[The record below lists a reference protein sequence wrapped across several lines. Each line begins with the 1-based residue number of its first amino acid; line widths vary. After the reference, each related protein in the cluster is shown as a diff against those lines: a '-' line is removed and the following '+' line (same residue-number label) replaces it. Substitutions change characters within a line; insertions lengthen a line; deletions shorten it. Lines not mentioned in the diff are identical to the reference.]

1 MLDGLLFGII
11 DNGVL
16 AVCAL
21 MGIDIDKKL
30 KGKGVYGALYGALF
44 GNTVSDGIGA
54 SLDFGWSIT
63 FNIVLGCLIV
73 IPIVYFYTTRI
84 KNK

>member
-21 MGIDIDKKL
+21 LGIDIDQKL
-30 KGKGVYGALYGALF
+30 AGRGVNGALYGALF
-44 GNTVSDGIGA
+44 GNALSDALGA
-54 SLDFGWSIT
+54 ILDFGLLMT
-63 FNIVLGCLIV
+63 FNIVLGCLLV
-73 IPIVYFYTTRI
+73 IPAVWFYTTRI
-84 KNK
+84 QK